1 MLLPDVAS
9 TNQHKAAGAQKD
21 QDEEKTTEDAAMET
35 EKQEEDLE
43 ATEVQELKPE
53 QLDSRKVSHKGKACS
68 ALPLGVRD
76 TTSQSCT

>member
-1 MLLPDVAS
+1 
-9 TNQHKAAGAQKD
+9 
-21 QDEEKTTEDAAMET
+21 MET

-43 ATEVQELKPE
+43 ASEVQELKPE

-76 TTSQSCT
+76 TTSQSWT